1 MNKIE
6 ILYATNRNYL
16 TITLAS
22 ILSLAN
28 NSQLHQEEPITVH
41 LMTEGLQEEDNELI
55 QTFKEIC
62 PNIKL
67 IEYPLEEF
75 NIGKYGI
82 PEWQNTQVANARLF
96 FQDVLGDRT
105 KEIDRLLYLDAD
117 TIVVGDLTSL
127 KRKQNPIYAVEDN
140 TPTEYAINLGVTEY
154 FNSGVL
160 LLDVDNWRKQQYQEQ
175 IKEYIK
181 QHQGEK
187 MLYPDQDI
195 LNVVLDGK
203 ISKLSRAYNL
213 PPFAYALEGRRLIQ
227 YCQKYDI
234 PIDEILSGKETPR
247 ILHSTGLLGIKPWM
261 INKVHPYN
269 EIFQEYIQRVNPD
282 YESQYPKTFKGL
294 IAQYPRVFYTLFH
307 LKSFLPS
314 NLESAFR
321 ELSVKMTT
329 NPVEQPSKQKK
340 IGKK

>member
-1 MNKIE
+1 
-6 ILYATNRNYL
+6 
-16 TITLAS
+16 
-22 ILSLAN
+22 
-28 NSQLHQEEPITVH
+28 
-41 LMTEGLQEEDNELI
+41 
-55 QTFKEIC
+55 
-62 PNIKL
+62 
-67 IEYPLEEF
+67 
-75 NIGKYGI
+75 
-82 PEWQNTQVANARLF
+82 
-96 FQDVLGDRT
+96 
-105 KEIDRLLYLDAD
+105 
-117 TIVVGDLTSL
+117 
-127 KRKQNPIYAVEDN
+127 
-140 TPTEYAINLGVTEY
+140 
-154 FNSGVL
+154 
-160 LLDVDNWRKQQYQEQ
+160 
-175 IKEYIK
+175 
-181 QHQGEK
+181 